1 MNLKISSLN
10 ANIAINFMKKT
21 SLSELLRT
29 TAYIGLVGY
38 GGPAILALMKKT
50 FVHKKEWISE
60 KEFMNALS
68 LAQVLPG
75 ATGVSV
81 MGYIGFKLKKLW
93 GAILAPLFYILP
105 ATIFMIVL
113 SWAYF
118 TYGNLSFVKALFAG
132 LGSLVV
138 ALLVNAT
145 LILGRSVFK
154 KMDIR
159 DIKGLAISLVA
170 FIGIYFLKINIVWI
184 IFAAGALGFLF
195 YYFTREFEDEKA
207 KKGEVLLAEPDALK
221 HEPLSVKD
229 FTPVILIA
237 LIFIIGLLLPTTR
250 NIITTFLGIGALAF
264 GGGFTTI
271 PLIQHQVVDV
281 HGWLSV
287 KQFVD
292 GIALGQITP
301 GPVFITATFIG
312 YHIATIIG
320 ALFATLAIFI
330 PSLVAMIALADIH
343 GRIQNMKI
351 VKVVIKGFLSGFIG
365 LLVSVTLQFAFKS
378 LISWQAWLIFSLA
391 IIWLLILKKD
401 SVWVILG
408 TVVLSL
414 LLS

>member
-1 MNLKISSLN
+1 
-10 ANIAINFMKKT
+10 MKKT

-50 FVHKKEWISE
+50 FVHKKEWVSE

-81 MGYIGFKLKKLW
+81 IGYIGFKLKKLW

-113 SWAYF
+113 SWVYF

-154 KMDIR
+154 KIDR
-159 DIKGLAISLVA
+159 KDIKGLVIGVAA

-184 IFAAGALGFLF
+184 IFASGSLGFLF
-195 YYFTREFEDEKA
+195 YYFTREFEDEKTDT
-207 KKGEVLLAEPDALK
+207 GEALLSEPKTLK
-221 HEPLSVKD
+221 REPLSAKD
-229 FTPVILIA
+229 FIPVILVA
-237 LIFIIGLLLPTTR
+237 LIFLTGLLLPTTR
-250 NIITTFLGIGALAF
+250 NIITTFLGIGTLAF

-312 YHIATIIG
+312 YHVTAILG
-320 ALFATLAIFI
+320 ALFATLAIFA
-330 PSLVAMIALADIH
+330 PSLTAMIALADIH
-343 GRIQNMKI
+343 GRVQNLKI
-351 VKVVIKGFLSGFIG
+351 VKVVVKGFLSGFIG
-365 LLVSVTLQFAFKS
+365 LLAAVTLQFAFKS
-378 LISWQAWLIFSLA
+378 LIGWQAWLIFALS

-401 SVWVILG
+401 SVWAILG
-408 TVVLSL
+408 TILLSL
-414 LLS
+414 ILF